1 LLLNQSLTL
10 NLANFNLKLI
20 EVNQMLIIVFV
31 KKLSALPNVS
41 PPLIGVEIEQ
51 LMEDHGNYV
60 YSWWETIFSS
70 GLHNG
75 TESML
80 ANGA

>member
-1 LLLNQSLTL
+1 
-10 NLANFNLKLI
+10 
-20 EVNQMLIIVFV
+20 MLIIVFV
-31 KKLSALPNVS
+31 KKLSVLPNVS

-51 LMEDHGNYV
+51 LMEDHGNYG
-60 YSWWETIFSS
+60 SWWETIFSS
-70 GLHNG
+70 GLHND